1 MSASAAEG
9 SAATPAIGADA
20 KRSSIV
26 AGPPLRGENWRR
38 LARRRR
44 RGRDERRLRV
54 PSLVPGK
61 CGVLLRGGR
70 QFGEG
75 FSRVEATGAGA
86 CAGSTQPTLAH
97 PRNPHGSASAAGP
110 VATAGCRR
118 VLLRLLR
125 LLLPLPLLPLRGE
138 IESLRRAGVTG
149 VSRAALSLL
158 QDLPPRIV
166 LVVVTLALALAAA
179 AAADSPVRL
188 LAPRPPVA
196 RLSRSR

>member
-1 MSASAAEG
+1 M
-9 SAATPAIGADA
+9 
-20 KRSSIV
+20 
-26 AGPPLRGENWRR
+26 
-38 LARRRR
+38 
-44 RGRDERRLRV
+44 
-54 PSLVPGK
+54 
-61 CGVLLRGGR
+61 LRGGR

-75 FSRVEATGAGA
+75 FARGGHRRGRVRRIDATDTGAPA
-86 CAGSTQPTLAH
+86 K
-97 PRNPHGSASAAGP
+97 SARFRVGGG
-110 VATAGCRR
+110 TRR
-118 VLLRLLR
+118 DRRLLCMRDALLLRLLR

-179 AAADSPVRL
+179 ADSPVRL

-196 RLSRSR
+196 GV